1 MPSLL
6 VTVFI
11 LQLAIHLVN
20 TVGAA
25 AVNTLLWNLYNSLP
39 TPTSKAFKEQK
50 KLQAEYLV
58 TRKQLNSISAQDQ
71 FAKWAKLS
79 RTHDKQLENLEK
91 KKAALDGHKAKFN
104 STVSALRWVSTNGLR
119 MLIQFWYAKEPMFWL
134 PCDRL
139 GYDSKDWDG
148 AEEGGANEGGRGKG
162 KGGHTGEHGED
173 GGEKG
178 VIDVYSV
185 ETYAIRDVVHLAVR
199 GLTLGQIVVNDVKEE
214 QSGSSRALDNKR
226 SCQPLGPVG
235 LTARRAGVILPR
247 VHLALTGIQS
257 NTAKMVSWGT
267 IKSLLIFF
275 GPMLLP
281 KAIGYYRSFKQNAKK
296 GGRPIRPVP
305 PAVSR
310 ALGILFVIAVI
321 LLIATL
327 PVFSEENIFT
337 KTQSRIQIPVDV
349 LFTRLT
355 AIRPNGLTE
364 LDLRLREKL
373 VSLESKLL
381 YLKFG
386 PDAIGNC
393 LFCKADDRRSFYYYS
408 MSYILTPHVFNLAV
422 LAAVTSGMFVGEEGT
437 MWRRFATIC
446 SVIIA
451 VADMSYVSEYDHKLN
466 AKATRLED
474 LDMFF
479 WRSHTYRLVVLAGLD
494 ALVGWLLFL
503 SSTNRAFVI
512 PVSPAE
518 RLEATTKILDS
529 ARSKMSA
536 AAVVLNTVNRDE
548 TLRGKADG
556 YWVNE
561 SKVMGEI
568 MAEREVVDSVNNTL
582 QSRVNMAAIMT
593 DADAYSKNMLDS
605 FKSMDAAA

>member
-11 LQLAIHLVN
+11 LQLTIHLVN
-20 TVGAA
+20 TIGAS

-50 KLQAEYLV
+50 KLQAEYLAI
-58 TRKQLNSISAQDQ
+58 RKQLNSISAQDQ

-79 RTHDKQLENLEK
+79 RTHDKQLEHLEK
-91 KKAALDGHKAKFN
+91 SKAALDGHKAKFN
-104 STVSALRWVSTNGLR
+104 STVSALRWICTNGLR
-119 MLIQFWYAKEPMFWL
+119 MLIQF
-134 PCDRL
+134 CCGGL
-139 GYDSKDWDG
+139 GYGLKDWEG
-148 AEEGGANEGGRGKG
+148 AEEGGGADEGGRGKAQ
-162 KGGHTGEHGED
+162 HTGEHGK
-173 GGEKG
+173 GRGEKG
-178 VIDVYSV
+178 VID
-185 ETYAIRDVVHLAVR
+185 
-199 GLTLGQIVVNDVKEE
+199 G
-214 QSGSSRALDNKR
+214 
-226 SCQPLGPVG
+226 
-235 LTARRAGVILPR
+235 
-247 VHLALTGIQS
+247 GI
-257 NTAKMVSWGT
+257 G
-267 IKSLLIFF
+267 IKSVLMFF

-281 KAIGYYRSFKQNAKK
+281 KAIGYYRSFKENSKK

-310 ALGILFVIAVI
+310 ALGILFVISVI

-327 PVFSEENIFT
+327 PVFSEENIFS

-355 AIRPNGLTE
+355 AIRPHGLTE
-364 LDLRLREKL
+364 LDHRLREKL

-393 LFCKADDRRSFYYYS
+393 LFCKADDHRSFYYYT
-408 MSYILTPHVFNLAV
+408 MSSVLTPHVFNLAV
-422 LAAVTSGMFVGEEGT
+422 LAAATSGMFVGEEGT

-451 VADMSYVSEYDHKLN
+451 VVDMSYLSEYDHKLN

-479 WRSHTYRLVVLAGLD
+479 WRTHTYRYVVLAGLD

-512 PVSPAE
+512 PVSAEE
-518 RLEATTKILDS
+518 RLEAATKVLDS

-536 AAVVLNTVNRDE
+536 AAVLLNTVNRDE
-548 TLRGKADG
+548 SLRGKADG

-561 SKVMGEI
+561 NRVMSEI
-568 MAEREVVDSVNNTL
+568 MGEREVVDSVNNTL
-582 QSRVNMAAIMT
+582 QNRVNMAAIT
-593 DADAYSKNMLDS
+593 LDADSYTKNMMGS
-605 FKSMDAAA
+605 FQSMEASA

>member
-20 TVGAA
+20 TVGAST
-25 AVNTLLWNLYNSLP
+25 VNTLLWNLYNSLP

-50 KLQAEYLV
+50 KLQAEYLA

-71 FAKWAKLS
+71 EPREEQSLPRRS
-79 RTHDKQLENLEK
+79 QSQIHQHRLRP
-91 KKAALDGHKAKFN
+91 ALDLHQRPANAHPVLVRQTAHVLASARPRPVLWRVAAELPARAAGVYKHTGVGHGVRECYPTCQRCGGGGRGTGYGDQGGEGTGGEEKG
-104 STVSALRWVSTNGLR
+104 SSA
-119 MLIQFWYAKEPMFWL
+119 
-134 PCDRL
+134 D
-139 GYDSKDWDG
+139 
-148 AEEGGANEGGRGKG
+148 EGGRGEAW
-162 KGGHTGEHGED
+162 GEHGEG

-178 VIDVYSV
+178 VIDCTIGGLKFVSHQLKTQRMSWLV
-185 ETYAIRDVVHLAVR
+185 QLDLATR
-199 GLTLGQIVVNDVKEE
+199 
-214 QSGSSRALDNKR
+214 
-226 SCQPLGPVG
+226 
-235 LTARRAGVILPR
+235 
-247 VHLALTGIQS
+247 QS

-267 IKSLLIFF
+267 IKSVLIFF

-281 KAIGYYRSFKQNAKK
+281 KAIGYYRSFKENSKK

-305 PAVSR
+305 TAVSR
-310 ALGILFVIAVI
+310 ALGILFVISVI

-327 PVFSEENIFT
+327 PIFSEENIFT

-381 YLKFG
+381 YLKYG

-393 LFCKADDRRSFYYYS
+393 LFCKADDQRSFYYYT
-408 MSYILTPHVFNLAV
+408 MSSVLTPHVFNLAV
-422 LAAVTSGMFVGEEGT
+422 LATATSGMFVGEEGT

-451 VADMSYVSEYDHKLN
+451 VVDMTYLSEYDHKLN

-479 WRSHTYRLVVLAGLD
+479 WRTHTYRFVVLAGLD

-518 RLEATTKILDS
+518 RLESATKVLES

-548 TLRGKADG
+548 VLRGKADG

-561 SKVMGEI
+561 SRVMSEI
-568 MAEREVVDSVNNTL
+568 MAEREVVDSVNSTL
-582 QSRVNMAAIMT
+582 QSRVNMAAIT
-593 DADAYSKNMLDS
+593 LDADSYA
-605 FKSMDAAA
+605 KSMMGSFQAMEQAA

>member
-1 MPSLL
+1 
-6 VTVFI
+6 
-11 LQLAIHLVN
+11 
-20 TVGAA
+20 
-25 AVNTLLWNLYNSLP
+25 
-39 TPTSKAFKEQK
+39 
-50 KLQAEYLV
+50 
-58 TRKQLNSISAQDQ
+58 
-71 FAKWAKLS
+71 
-79 RTHDKQLENLEK
+79 
-91 KKAALDGHKAKFN
+91 
-104 STVSALRWVSTNGLR
+104 
-119 MLIQFWYAKEPMFWL
+119 
-134 PCDRL
+134 
-139 GYDSKDWDG
+139 
-148 AEEGGANEGGRGKG
+148 
-162 KGGHTGEHGED
+162 
-173 GGEKG
+173 
-178 VIDVYSV
+178 
-185 ETYAIRDVVHLAVR
+185 
-199 GLTLGQIVVNDVKEE
+199 
-214 QSGSSRALDNKR
+214 
-226 SCQPLGPVG
+226 
-235 LTARRAGVILPR
+235 
-247 VHLALTGIQS
+247 
-257 NTAKMVSWGT
+257 MVSWGT
-267 IKSLLIFF
+267 IKSVLIFF

-281 KAIGYYRSFKQNAKK
+281 KAIGYYRSFKENSKK

-305 PAVSR
+305 TAVSR
-310 ALGILFVIAVI
+310 ALGILFVISVI

-327 PVFSEENIFT
+327 PIFSEENIFT

-381 YLKFG
+381 YLKYG

-393 LFCKADDRRSFYYYS
+393 LFCKADDQRSFYYYT
-408 MSYILTPHVFNLAV
+408 MSSVLTPHVFNLAV
-422 LAAVTSGMFVGEEGT
+422 LATATSGMFVGEEGT

-451 VADMSYVSEYDHKLN
+451 VVDMTYLSEYDHKLN

-479 WRSHTYRLVVLAGLD
+479 WRTHTYRFVVLAGLD

-518 RLEATTKILDS
+518 RLESATKVLES

-548 TLRGKADG
+548 VLRGKADG

-561 SKVMGEI
+561 SRVMSEI
-568 MAEREVVDSVNNTL
+568 MAEREVVDSVNSTL
-582 QSRVNMAAIMT
+582 QSRVNMAAIT
-593 DADAYSKNMLDS
+593 LDADSYA
-605 FKSMDAAA
+605 KSMMGSFQAMEQAA

>member
-104 STVSALRWVSTNGLR
+104 STVSALRWVCTNGLR

-134 PCDRL
+134 PCDWL

-148 AEEGGANEGGRGKG
+148 AEEEGGADEGGRGKG
-162 KGGHTGEHGED
+162 EGGNTGEHGED
-173 GGEKG
+173 GGEEG
-178 VIDVYSV
+178 VID
-185 ETYAIRDVVHLAVR
+185 
-199 GLTLGQIVVNDVKEE
+199 
-214 QSGSSRALDNKR
+214 
-226 SCQPLGPVG
+226 
-235 LTARRAGVILPR
+235 
-247 VHLALTGIQS
+247 QS

-327 PVFSEENIFT
+327 PIFSEENIFT

-451 VADMSYVSEYDHKLN
+451 VVDMSYVSEYDHKLN